1 MLNVSALDEV
11 TVNLPSGV
19 AARSQV
25 RAHVLAVGMRTIA
38 LEANEKA
45 DVLRLKEHFSYPGCY
60 LTTADTDAS
69 LFAFKGTLV
78 LAEPVGD
85 LRFVVD
91 DHVAD
96 PDQATKILAAFPVR
110 ITRSPPGEPI
120 EGETISISPYVILV
134 TTDEDFDVGDRV
146 QLELDLAELDLTL
159 RPQAT
164 VLRSGGGAVAFGITE
179 DFTKERATLAHL
191 VISSYRA
198 KLSGRRHHNARSLPE
213 F

>member
-1 MLNVSALDEV
+1 MLSVSALDEV

-19 AARSQV
+19 ATRSQV
-25 RAHVLAVGMRTIA
+25 RAHVLAVGVRTIA
-38 LEANEKA
+38 LEAIEKS
-45 DVLRLKEHFSYPGCY
+45 DVLRLKEHYQYPGCY
-60 LTTADTDAS
+60 LTTAESEA
-69 LFAFKGTLV
+69 LLYAFKGTLV

-91 DHVAD
+91 EGVSD
-96 PDQATKILAAFPVR
+96 PDQATKILAAFPVK
-110 ITRSPPGEPI
+110 ITRTPPGSPI

-134 TTDEDFDVGDRV
+134 DTAEDFDVGDRV
-146 QLELDLAELDLTL
+146 QIEVDLAELDITL

-164 VLRSGGGAVAFGITE
+164 VLRAGGGVVAFGISE
-179 DFTKERATLAHL
+179 DSTRERATLAHL

-198 KLSGRRHHNARSLPE
+198 KLSGRRHHGARSLPE